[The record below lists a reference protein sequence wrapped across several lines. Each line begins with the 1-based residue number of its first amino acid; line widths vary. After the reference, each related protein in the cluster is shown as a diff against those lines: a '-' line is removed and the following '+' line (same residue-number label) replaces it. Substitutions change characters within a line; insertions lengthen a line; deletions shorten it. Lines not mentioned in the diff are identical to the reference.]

1 VPLRNINLSMVAPE
15 IESFR
20 ADFGTE
26 RSFRADYAAAH
37 RRLLSVLG
45 RILSEAKDFES
56 KQNSEFLWK
65 PHADSLSYLIEVA
78 GNATDEGARIA
89 ALAEQRGL
97 GEKANAM
104 KTSAQR
110 VQNEVQ
116 RAAQAL
122 ENTTTKASS

>member
-1 VPLRNINLSMVAPE
+1 
-15 IESFR
+15 
-20 ADFGTE
+20 
-26 RSFRADYAAAH
+26 
-37 RRLLSVLG
+37 LLSVLG